1 MAMRFLRGP
10 WFILACVA
18 AVGIGVVLGAGWIPK
33 AWMAAEPVRKVVG
46 LGPAAGPI
54 RLTADARQEADKRLQ
69 AAFKG
74 KVPDHT
80 TLEAQSG
87 EYALDRSRCETRSD
101 GLVDCPVLS
110 ASPFFRS
117 LLAESDPK
125 VEQFFLAAKWLAP
138 PSFAGG
144 MRGAF
149 ILGRD
154 GKVKIVV
161 EVAGAVRE
169 LVAVKRAAGIATE
182 QDLYLRFRA
191 VAGAPGIYMA
201 DDPGDLKRRVDGGF
215 ASLVFQDLEQAPL
228 GERQPFRNI
237 ADLVITPA
245 LEQRHKFFAILKD
258 KPYQEPN
265 PRSEERPRVRVVSFQ
280 PRSSIGMGVDDVRAL
295 ADGVLPGASRAV
307 FSERAAVIWGG
318 DIYAFRIGE
327 ERYLGLSHVQA
338 DKLAFGVRRAGTVSR
353 IEGVKAGAPR
363 RLGAVVVP
371 FPLRMALRGD
381 EQLVIYHADYGDEE
395 HVVFTE
401 LQALFEGL

>member
-1 MAMRFLRGP
+1 MRFLRGP
-10 WFILACVA
+10 WFILACIA

-33 AWMAAEPVRKVVG
+33 AWIAAEPVRKVVG
-46 LGPAAGPI
+46 LGPPAGPI
-54 RLTADARQEADKRLQ
+54 RLTAAARQEADKRL
-69 AAFKG
+69 AAVFKG
-74 KVPDHT
+74 KVPEHT

-101 GLVDCPVLS
+101 GLVDCPVAS

-125 VEQFFLAAKWLAP
+125 VEHVFLAAKWLAP

-154 GKVKIVV
+154 GKVKVLV

-169 LVAVKRAAGIATE
+169 LVAVKRAAGIVTE
-182 QDLYLRFRA
+182 QDLYLHFRA

-201 DDPGDLKRRVDGGF
+201 DDPGDLKRRVGGGF
-215 ASLVFQDLEQAPL
+215 ASLVFQDREQAPL

-245 LEQRHKFFAILKD
+245 LEQRHKFFAILKGR
-258 KPYQEPN
+258 PYQEPD
-265 PRSEERPRVRVVSFQ
+265 PRSEVRRSFRVTSFH
-280 PRSSIGMGVDDVRAL
+280 PRSAIGMGADDVRAL
-295 ADGVLPGASRAV
+295 AKRVLPDASRAV
-307 FSERAAVIWGG
+307 FSEKAAVMPGC

-327 ERYLGLSHVQA
+327 EKYLGLSHGQA
-338 DKLAFGVRRAGTVSR
+338 GKLTFGVRRGGTVTR
-353 IEGVKAGAPR
+353 IEGVKFDESRTGV
-363 RLGAVVVP
+363 GAVVVP
-371 FPLRMALRGD
+371 FPLRAALQGN

-395 HVVFTE
+395 HIVFAE
-401 LQALFEGL
+401 LLALFEGL